1 MSDVGTVCF
10 ELGKIEWEGI
20 RRSNA
25 TAILA
30 QVSLYEEKKEAKRS
44 RLIWG
49 EYEVRSRG
57 DVLESTGDDA
67 LG

>member
-10 ELGKIEWEGI
+10 ELVKIEWEGI

-49 EYEVRSRG
+49 GV
-57 DVLESTGDDA
+57 
-67 LG
+67 